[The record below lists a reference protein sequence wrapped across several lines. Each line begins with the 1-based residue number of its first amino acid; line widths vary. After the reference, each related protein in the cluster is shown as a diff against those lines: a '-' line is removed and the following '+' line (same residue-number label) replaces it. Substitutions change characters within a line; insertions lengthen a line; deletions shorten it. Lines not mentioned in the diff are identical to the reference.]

1 MLKSDLLQ
9 LIANGENSGVEF
21 KRDDLRPEQ
30 LAREIVALANLKGG
44 KVLLGVEDDGSI
56 SGIQR
61 NDLEHWVMDTVFGR
75 YVHPMILPYFEVVT
89 LDDGQRVAVITLTE
103 GNAKPYAV
111 RHNDREEVY
120 VRVGSTS
127 RRATREQLARLFES
141 GGMLH
146 AELLPVSGTALSDL
160 DRARLEDYLL
170 RVVGDAAVPA
180 DPVAWHGRLLGL
192 GFMVARDEGE
202 PVCSIAGL
210 VLFGHSPRQKM
221 RYAGVRWM
229 SFEGTEM
236 SYQAQ
241 DDSVIDGPLV
251 ALWTG
256 DHGQP
261 SVDDGLIERL
271 SSRMRP
277 FVEVQSDAL
286 QDGLRRHT
294 GLRFAAEAVREAM
307 VNALV
312 HRDWTRP
319 LEVEIV
325 NYADRLEVTSP
336 GALQNSMTIEKM
348 LAGQRSARN
357 PIIMEVMRDYGY
369 VEQRGMGVR
378 RKIVPLTRDF
388 TGRDAQ
394 FEATEDFVRVT
405 LPSAADAMRWV
416 GENVGR
422 AATGPCA

>member
-9 LIANGENSGVEF
+9 LIANGESSGVEF

-30 LAREIVALANLKGG
+30 LAKEIVALANLKGG

-89 LDDGQRVAVITLTE
+89 LDDGKRVAVVTLTE
-103 GNAKPYAV
+103 GSAKPYAV

-146 AELLPVSGTALSDL
+146 TELLPVSGTALNDL
-160 DRARLEDYLL
+160 DRHRLEDYLL
-170 RVVGDAAVPA
+170 RVVGDPLAPA
-180 DPVAWHGRLLGL
+180 DDGGWQQRLIGL
-192 GFMVARDEGE
+192 GFMVSRDDGE

-229 SFEGTEM
+229 SFSGVDM
-236 SYQAQ
+236 SYQSQ

-251 ALWTG
+251 ALWAG
-256 DHGQP
+256 DHNQP
-261 SVDDGLIERL
+261 PVADGLIENL
-271 SSRMRP
+271 SSRMKP
-277 FVEVQSDAL
+277 FIELHSDVL
-286 QDGLRRHT
+286 QEGLRRKA
-294 GLRFAAEAVREAM
+294 GLRFAAEAVREAI

-357 PIIMEVMRDYGY
+357 PVIMEVMRDYGY

-378 RKIVPLTRDF
+378 RKIVPLSRDF
-388 TGRDAQ
+388 AGRDAM
-394 FEATEDFVRVT
+394 FEVTDDFVRVM
-405 LPSAADAMRWV
+405 LPAAL
-416 GENVGR
+416 ENLER
-422 AATGPCA
+422 

>member
-30 LAREIVALANLKGG
+30 LAKEIVALANLKGG

-89 LDDGQRVAVITLTE
+89 LDDGKRVAVVTLTE
-103 GNAKPYAV
+103 GSAKPYAV

-146 AELLPVSGTALSDL
+146 AELLPVSGTALNDL

-170 RVVGDAAVPA
+170 RVVGEPEAPA
-180 DPVAWHGRLLGL
+180 DDGAWHQRLIGLGL
-192 GFMVARDEGE
+192 MVARDDGE

-221 RYAGVRWM
+221 RFAGVRWM
-229 SFEGTEM
+229 SFSGTDM

-277 FVEVQSDAL
+277 FVEVHSDGL
-286 QDGLRRHT
+286 QDGLRRHI

-319 LEVEIV
+319 VEVEIV

-357 PIIMEVMRDYGY
+357 PVTMEVMRDYGY

-388 TGRDAQ
+388 TGRDAV
-394 FEATEDFVRVT
+394 FEATDDFVRVV
-405 LPSAADAMRWV
+405 LPAA
-416 GENVGR
+416 
-422 AATGPCA
+422 AALAEADKP